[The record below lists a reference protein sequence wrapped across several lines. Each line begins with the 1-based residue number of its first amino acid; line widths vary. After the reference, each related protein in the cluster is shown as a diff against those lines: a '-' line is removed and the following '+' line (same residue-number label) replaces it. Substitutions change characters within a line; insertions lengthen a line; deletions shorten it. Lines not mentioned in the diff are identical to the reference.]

1 MQTTGVM
8 VFMVREM
15 STAAMIGTAH
25 AAGAE
30 EAGAAAAATAA
41 VEASPQD
48 MWSERGWPQKSLS
61 DAQLAALLAAPTA
74 AVETSTRQ
82 QAVVTSF
89 RWAWAGYKR
98 SAWGWDEV
106 MPVSMKPN
114 KWFGLGLTIVDCL
127 DTMLLMGLKEEYT
140 MARKWVAEDL
150 DLTQDTDVN
159 LFETTI
165 RVLGGLLSAFHLSGN
180 DPLYRD
186 KAVQL
191 AERLLPAFQSPS
203 GVPFSDVN
211 LGTGKAHPPKWTEQ
225 VPPYTPGT
233 LIAKQCTWRFSV
245 GKRIVL

>member
-8 VFMVREM
+8 IFTVCEIP
-15 STAAMIGTAH
+15 TAAVVGTPH
-25 AAGAE
+25 AAEAE
-30 EAGAAAAATAA
+30 EADAA

-61 DAQLAALLAAPTA
+61 DAQLAALLATPTVT
-74 AVETSTRQ
+74 VETSTRQ

-127 DTMLLMGLKEEYT
+127 DTLLLMGLKEEYA
-140 MARKWVAEDL
+140 MARKWVAEHL

-165 RVLGGLLSAFHLSGN
+165 RVLGGLLSAFHLSGE

-203 GVPFSDVN
+203 GIPFSDVN
-211 LGTGKAHPPKWTEQ
+211 LGTGKAHPPKWTAQ
-225 VPPYTPGT
+225 VRPNRTAFT
-233 LIAKQCTWRFSV
+233 LVFTHAH
-245 GKRIVL
+245 GVLSLTSL